1 MKHLGTVRLETQRLI
16 LRKAKISDA
25 EDMFKN
31 WASDSRVTKFLI
43 WEPYTNTEDVRGYIS
58 FLLENYKNDNYYYWF
73 IELKETQEPI
83 GAISVVQMSEDIESA
98 LIGYCLGYNWWHQG
112 IMTEAFTAVI
122 KFLFEEVGIN
132 RIESTHDPNN
142 PNSGKVMKKCG
153 LRYEGTLRQSG
164 KNNCGI
170 CDSVYYAI
178 LKEDYLKDKKYK

>member
-1 MKHLGTVRLETQRLI
+1 MMKHLGTVRLETQRLI

-83 GAISVVQMSEDIESA
+83 GAISVV
-98 LIGYCLGYNWWHQG
+98 
-112 IMTEAFTAVI
+112 
-122 KFLFEEVGIN
+122 
-132 RIESTHDPNN
+132 
-142 PNSGKVMKKCG
+142 
-153 LRYEGTLRQSG
+153 
-164 KNNCGI
+164 
-170 CDSVYYAI
+170 
-178 LKEDYLKDKKYK
+178 